1 MEEHDRLLVE
11 RAQKD
16 PLAFAALYEMY
27 VDRMYN
33 YIYQRT
39 GSHPDAEDLTA
50 RTFLKAFAN
59 LERFTFRGVPFSAWL
74 YRIAHN
80 AVVNWYRDRSRH
92 PMVSLDSLVTQARV
106 GERPEDSAQAREEE
120 SALLDAIHR
129 LPSERQHLLVLKF
142 SEGLSNAEIGQIMG
156 RTEGA
161 IKSLYHR
168 TLLDLR
174 EMLEKNGMDVDDNGA
189 Q

>member
-1 MEEHDRLLVE
+1 
-11 RAQKD
+11 
-16 PLAFAALYEMY
+16 
-27 VDRMYN
+27 
-33 YIYQRT
+33 
-39 GSHPDAEDLTA
+39 
-50 RTFLKAFAN
+50 
-59 LERFTFRGVPFSAWL
+59 
-74 YRIAHN
+74 
-80 AVVNWYRDRSRH
+80 
-92 PMVSLDSLVTQARV
+92 V